1 MGRVWGSKVPFHSQ
15 IGQDRYI
22 FENYFADRR
31 PGRFLDIGA
40 YDGVAYSNT
49 LFFEEE
55 LGWQGICIE
64 PLPDVFEKL
73 KAQRK
78 AICLNCCISDF
89 EGTADFL
96 DVRGWQD
103 ARMHS
108 GLIDAYDPRHM
119 ARIGMISEAGATNAQ
134 IQVAVRR
141 LAPILDEHGFE
152 RIDYATID
160 TEGAEYQILSSIDFK
175 RYRFSVLS
183 IENNYADKRITELLA
198 ANGFERVHVFHG
210 YDELYVNRS
219 P

>member
-1 MGRVWGSKVPFHSQ
+1 
-15 IGQDRYI
+15 
-22 FENYFADRR
+22 
-31 PGRFLDIGA
+31 
-40 YDGVAYSNT
+40 
-49 LFFEEE
+49 
-55 LGWQGICIE
+55 
-64 PLPDVFEKL
+64 
-73 KAQRK
+73 
-78 AICLNCCISDF
+78 
-89 EGTADFL
+89 
-96 DVRGWQD
+96 
-103 ARMHS
+103 
-108 GLIDAYDPRHM
+108 
-119 ARIGMISEAGATNAQ
+119 MISEAGATNAQ

-160 TEGAEYQILSSIDFK
+160 TEGAELQILSSIDFK